1 MRSEVAEID
10 AVKRAS
16 GPSSYQPYH
25 TPWFACPVWGDLL
38 CVRVAVQLA

>member
-16 GPSSYQPYH
+16 DPSSYQSYH
-25 TPWFACPVWGDLL
+25 TPWFACPVRSVLL
-38 CVRVAVQLA
+38 CVA